1 MNFFRYV
8 RVVQPVEL
16 EGASARVVEITDEL
30 PPAWRQGAT
39 SYGQWIS

>member
-1 MNFFRYV
+1 MSFFRYV
-8 RVVQPVEL
+8 RVVQAVEL
-16 EGASARVVEITDEL
+16 EEASARVVDITDEL